1 MIRNWAM
8 LIGSALLAAG
18 QSHAQTAPSPPA
30 QSEEPGDQDQLKV
43 TGQRMPTAEA
53 PRSSTCE
60 VLARDPFLRASGMA
74 NRAYLPTRLTRSP
87 DYSAPPSVPPG
98 SPLPDLAKSRFG
110 MRDVAGGDVATSFG
124 PSALDDTAAD
134 GGTAASLDQNSLVSA
149 IAACRG
155 AYARGVGDTS
165 ASGGN
170 TGFIAANSGDS
181 EKGAPMAS
189 PEWRVGAA
197 NARYLQARSF
207 IASRDQTLPMG
218 FALFDQGRYGEALDW
233 FRKAANKLQMR
244 EGGDEAALFV
254 GKITLQGLGDK
265 SDPVEGVKWLK
276 KVATAPF
283 NPQNETPMFDPRQP
297 DRNTAVGEAAVILAN
312 VYSAGFGAVGKD
324 PAEARKWY
332 DRAGD
337 VGHIPAMKRLGDIYF
352 EGVDTPRD
360 VARAVGYY
368 KRAAKLD
375 HPGAQVALA
384 DILWEGEDGVPQD
397 RKAALGWYQAAARN
411 GHAGALYALAR
422 AYDLGEEVK
431 ADPELAMGFY
441 KTAALGGNAAAKVAM
456 GTYFYEGKLVP
467 RDLAIARKWFEA
479 GAAGDDADGMFN
491 LAAMLAKG
499 EGGGKDVSKALA
511 LLRRAALQGHKT
523 APAPSPRSRKR
534 RTSRSPQLS
543 CPLTPTR

>member
-8 LIGSALLAAG
+8 LLGSALLAAG

-43 TGQRMPTAEA
+43 TGQRMPAAEA

-74 NRAYLPTRLTRSP
+74 SRAYLPTRPTRSP
-87 DYSAPPSVPPG
+87 DYSAPPKVPAG
-98 SPLPDLAKSRFG
+98 SPLPDLSRTRFG
-110 MRDVAGGDVATSFG
+110 VRPGVDDNAPDSFG
-124 PSALDDTAAD
+124 PSALDDTPAND
-134 GGTAASLDQNSLVSA
+134 GTAASLDQNSLASA
-149 IAACRG
+149 IAACRSG
-155 AYARGVGDTS
+155 YMRGVGDTG
-165 ASGGN
+165 SGG
-170 TGFIAANSGDS
+170 TGYISANSGAS
-181 EKGAPMAS
+181 ENGIAAFAPEARVAS
-189 PEWRVGAA
+189 A
-197 NARYLQARSF
+197 NARYVQARSF
-207 IASRDQTLPMG
+207 IASRDTTLPMG

-276 KVATAPF
+276 KVATSPF

-312 VYSAGFGAVGKD
+312 VYSTGFGAVAKNSL
-324 PAEARKWY
+324 EARKWY

-337 VGHIPAMKRLGDIYF
+337 VGHIPAIKRLGDIYY

-360 VARAVGYY
+360 VAKAVGYY

-397 RKAALGWYQAAARN
+397 RRAALGWYQAAARN

-422 AYDLGEEVK
+422 AYDLGEGVK

-467 RDLAIARKWFEA
+467 RDLTIARKWFEA
-479 GAAGDDADGMFN
+479 GAVGDDPDGMFN

-499 EGGGKDVSKALA
+499 EGGDKDVGKALA
-511 LLRRAALQGHKT
+511 LLRRAALQGHQT
-523 APAPSPRSRKR
+523 APRAIAALQKKAN
-534 RTSRSPQLS
+534 
-543 CPLTPTR
+543 

>member
-1 MIRNWAM
+1 MRARGGKLFWTALGGAT
-8 LIGSALLAAG
+8 LIATGAA
-18 QSHAQTAPSPPA
+18 QAQTAPAPT
-30 QSEEPGDQDQLKV
+30 QSETSDQDLKV
-43 TGQRMPTAEA
+43 TGQRLPAAEA

-60 VLARDPFLRASGMA
+60 VLSRDPFLRASGMA
-74 NRAYLPTRLTRSP
+74 SRAYLPTRPTRNP
-87 DYSAPPSVPPG
+87 DYSAPPIVPAG
-98 SPLPDLAKSRFG
+98 SPLPDLSKSRFG
-110 MRDVAGGDVATSFG
+110 VRDVTDGDVATTLG

-134 GGTAASLDQNSLVSA
+134 GGAAASLDQNSLASA
-149 IAACRG
+149 IGACRG
-155 AYARGVGDTS
+155 AYARGLGDTG

-170 TGFIAANSGDS
+170 TGAIAANSGVS
-181 EKGAPMAS
+181 ETGAPMAD
-189 PEWRVGAA
+189 PAWRVSAA
-197 NARYLQARSF
+197 NNRQIEARSF
-207 IASRDQTLPMG
+207 IASRDTSLPMG

-233 FRKAANKLQMR
+233 FRKAASKLQMR

-312 VYSAGFGAVGKD
+312 VYSTGFGAVGKD

-337 VGHIPAMKRLGDIYF
+337 VGHIPAMKRLGDIYY

-360 VARAVGYY
+360 VAKAVGYY

-384 DILWEGEDGVPQD
+384 DILWDGEDGVPQD

-411 GHAGALYALAR
+411 GNAGALYALAR

-479 GAAGDDADGMFN
+479 GAAGDDPDGMFN

-499 EGGGKDVSKALA
+499 EGGDKDVGKALA

-523 APAPSPRSRKR
+523 APRAIAALQKKAN
-534 RTSRSPQLS
+534 
-543 CPLTPTR
+543 

>member
-1 MIRNWAM
+1 MTLARQNRPWTM
-8 LIGSALLAAG
+8 LLGSALLVAG
-18 QSHAQTAPSPPA
+18 QGHAQTAPPPPA
-30 QSEEPGDQDQLKV
+30 QSETPGDQDQLRV
-43 TGQRMPTAEA
+43 TGQRMPAAEA

-74 NRAYLPTRLTRSP
+74 SRAYLPTRPTRSP
-87 DYSAPPSVPPG
+87 DYNAPPSVPPG

-110 MRDVAGGDVATSFG
+110 VRDVAGSDVATSFG
-124 PSALDDTAAD
+124 PSSLDETPAD
-134 GGTAASLDQNSLVSA
+134 GGTAASLDQNSLASA
-149 IAACRG
+149 IGACRG
-155 AYARGVGDTS
+155 AYARGAGDTS

-181 EKGAPMAS
+181 ERGALMTS
-189 PEWRVGAA
+189 PEWRVAAA
-197 NARYLQARSF
+197 NARYLEARSF
-207 IASRDQTLPMG
+207 IASRDRTLPMG
-218 FALFDQGRYGEALDW
+218 FALFDQGRYAEALDW

-254 GKITLQGLGDK
+254 GKITLQGLGPQ

-276 KVATAPF
+276 KAATAPF

-312 VYSAGFGAVGKD
+312 IYMNGFGPVAKNT
-324 PAEARKWY
+324 AEAREWY
-332 DRAGD
+332 ERAFK
-337 VGHIPAMKRLGDIYF
+337 VGHVPGAKKLGDIYN
-352 EGVDTPRD
+352 EGLGTPRD
-360 VARAVGYY
+360 GAKAVSWY
-368 KRAAKLD
+368 RQAAKLN
-375 HPGAQVALA
+375 HPGAQAALA

-456 GTYFYEGKLVP
+456 GTYFYEGKMVP
-467 RDLAIARKWFEA
+467 RDLAMARKWFEA
-479 GAAGDDADGMFN
+479 GAAGDDPDGMFN

-499 EGGGKDVSKALA
+499 EGGDKDVTKALA

-523 APAPSPRSRKR
+523 APRAIAALEKKSD
-534 RTSRSPQLS
+534 
-543 CPLTPTR
+543 